1 MDAKDYIKKSHRQR
15 NNKDCYTTLNK
26 DPSTTNA
33 KLMNDK
39 IQRAEKQKEVTQRKK
54 YRWPESV

>member
-1 MDAKDYIKKSHRQR
+1 MDTKDYIKKSHRQR

-39 IQRAEKQKEVTQRKK
+39 IQRAEK
-54 YRWPESV
+54 